1 MVRKIKAIDNEQ
13 RDGTKPIVKNLR
25 DASFVERRSGTKDR
39 RKINTYIWNDRRS
52 GIADRR
58 RNIAGKARTTLSVS
72 DLRRIFNQKK

>member
-1 MVRKIKAIDNEQ
+1 MVRKIKELDNEL
-13 RDGTKPIVKNLR
+13 RDGTRPIVKNST
-25 DASFVERRSGTKDR
+25 DASFLERRSGIKDR

-58 RNIAGKARTTLSVS
+58 RNITGKALKTLSVS